1 MNKTRDKQQILENIH
16 SKYEK
21 NNINK
26 ETTDTYQTNTKF
38 SDKGKV
44 HEQIIY
50 IRNIQLIAKIEN
62 FNPRE
67 Q

>member
-26 ETTDTYQTNTKF
+26 ETTDTYQTNTK
-38 SDKGKV
+38 V
-44 HEQIIY
+44 Q
-50 IRNIQLIAKIEN
+50 
-62 FNPRE
+62 
-67 Q
+67 